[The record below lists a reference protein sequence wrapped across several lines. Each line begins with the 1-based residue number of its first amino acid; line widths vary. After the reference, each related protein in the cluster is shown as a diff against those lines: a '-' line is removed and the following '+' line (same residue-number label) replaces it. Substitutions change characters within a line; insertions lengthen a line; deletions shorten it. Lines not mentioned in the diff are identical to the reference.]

1 VIKNPMDFGT
11 IKKKLNLNIYQSVEG
26 FLNDMSQ
33 VFINC
38 RLYNGTESPVGRIG
52 VNIRREYD
60 RLLGMYNFV
69 ERFQNSQQVHPSVL
83 FIKDLQGKKKENK
96 IVEENPDPNNKIQVE
111 NNQNLEIEKENK
123 LPLIPEIDPNKIVEE
138 SSKKNGEEAQKQES
152 APTQINEEVQ
162 ESSKIIEETPDTNQV
177 EPQPEQKKVQA
188 PVSNAIQI
196 EEKSVPTPSQNLNSE
211 PNNEQ
216 IENTQE
222 NQNVQENHPPVKQSE
237 PTETPSEPI
246 QQEQPQVK
254 ETEQHK
260 TNDLISTPLEKDPII
275 SNDFLEEK
283 SANVLSEVPKEPEQ
297 TKENGNA
304 ELPKEEKVNLS
315 EDSLLNDSLKEGA
328 EKTGTETKDLNE
340 KTGQETEIK
349 PL

>member
-1 VIKNPMDFGT
+1 MDFGT

-83 FIKDLQGKKKENK
+83 FIKDLQGNKKENK
-96 IVEENPDPNNKIQVE
+96 IDEENPDSSNKIEVE
-111 NNQNLEIEKENK
+111 NNQNLEIANENK
-123 LPLIPEIDPNKIVEE
+123 LPLIPEIDPNKIIEE
-138 SSKKNGEEAQKQES
+138 SSKQNGEEAQKQES

-162 ESSKIIEETPDTNQV
+162 ESSKIIEETPDVKQV
-177 EPQPEQKKVQA
+177 EPQPEQNEVQA
-188 PVSNAIQI
+188 PASNAIQI
-196 EEKSVPTPSQNLNSE
+196 EEKSVPTISQNLNSQ

-216 IENTQE
+216 IENA
-222 NQNVQENHPPVKQSE
+222 QENHSPVKQSE
-237 PTETPSEPI
+237 PTEIPSEPI
-246 QQEQPQVK
+246 QQEQPQVDQ
-254 ETEQHK
+254 TEPPK
-260 TNDLISTPLEKDPII
+260 TNDVISTPLEKNPVI
-275 SNDFLEEK
+275 SNEFLEEK
-283 SANVLSEVPKEPEQ
+283 SANVLNEVPKEPEQ
-297 TKENGNA
+297 TKENGNV
-304 ELPKEEKVNLS
+304 EIPKEEKVKDLS
-315 EDSLLNDSLKEGA
+315 EDSLLNDSVKEGA